1 MNYPFNIEFVI
12 FDENKE
18 VSVSQKETRKQ
29 LIWENLRYI
38 IKKAFNDDIHYNFL
52 DRVEASVSS
61 NDKKKQLRLSID
73 TLHIE
78 SKKYQHSIHFNQK
91 HSSSKEYF
99 TMEEL
104 KHISSKIKIGLED
117 FLHYE
122 IDEPIFYIKMDE
134 L

>member
-29 LIWENLRYI
+29 LIRENLRYI
-38 IKKAFNDDIHYNFL
+38 TKKAFNDDIHYNFL

-61 NDKKKQLRLSID
+61 NDKQLRLSID

-78 SKKYQHSIHFNQK
+78 SKKYQHSIHFNQN

>member
-1 MNYPFNIEFVI
+1 MNYPFNIEFII

-18 VSVSQKETRKQ
+18 VSQKQKETRKQ
-29 LIWENLRYI
+29 LIWDNLRYI
-38 IKKAFNDDIHYNFL
+38 IKEVFNDDDHYIFL

-61 NDKKKQLRLSID
+61 NDEKKQLRLSID

-78 SKKYQHSIHFNQK
+78 SKKYQHSIHFNQN
-91 HSSSKEYF
+91 HCSSKEYF
-99 TMEEL
+99 TMKEL
-104 KHISSKIKIGLED
+104 KYISGKIKNGLEE
-117 FLHYE
+117 FLHYK